1 MRHKRLAAVLLSV
14 LLLCGCGAGTAAPA
28 ATDED
33 APEAVAEAVEEA
45 LEALAETADPDADPA
60 TAREVAALVEEIV
73 SGEPSAVLS
82 PDEVPE
88 DPDRVC
94 AVSKDALRAVLIA
107 SRPDLRKMSK
117 DDRSRFTM
125 RLTTSLGRTPAK
137 TPSVYAAMAARD
149 RKHADDDAELG
160 RRIMEKR
167 NPHYMKQ

>member
-1 MRHKRLAAVLLSV
+1 M
-14 LLLCGCGAGTAAPA
+14 
-28 ATDED
+28 
-33 APEAVAEAVEEA
+33 
-45 LEALAETADPDADPA
+45 
-60 TAREVAALVEEIV
+60 
-73 SGEPSAVLS
+73 
-82 PDEVPE
+82 PE

-149 RKHADDDAELG
+149 RRHADDDAELG